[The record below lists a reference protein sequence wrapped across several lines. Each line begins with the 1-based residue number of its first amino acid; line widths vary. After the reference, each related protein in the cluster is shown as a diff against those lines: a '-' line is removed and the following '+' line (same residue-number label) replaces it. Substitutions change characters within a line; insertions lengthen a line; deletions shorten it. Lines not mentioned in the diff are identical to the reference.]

1 MNGTGPGDLA
11 ENKTLATSQSR
22 RWAYV
27 MAGHT
32 FVALGVIGAFLPVM
46 PTTIFLILAASC
58 YGKGSTKLHR
68 KLMSHRTFGPIL
80 LDWEANR
87 AMTVRTKVIAISAIV
102 VGFAIGAYYIPLWW
116 IRIIHITIGL
126 ALVSYLLNV
135 RTKR

>member
-11 ENKTLATSQSR
+11 EEKTLATSQSR

-32 FVALGVIGAFLPVM
+32 FVALGVIGAFLPIM

-58 YGKGSTKLHR
+58 YGRGSAQLHR

-80 LDWEANR
+80 HDWEANR
-87 AMTVRTKVIAISAIV
+87 AMTVRTKAIAISAIV

-126 ALVSYLLNV
+126 ALISYLANV
-135 RTKR
+135 NTKR